1 MTTAISFARLQEE
14 RLNQDARRTKVTTRL
29 VAYRPSTPSTISRP
43 SQPKELTR
51 EEHRDRAARGLCRY
65 YYESWSHVY
74 RCMKGRL
81 LRIEPKHEEE
91 DLEEENT
98 KEGQHLAECMT
109 HSLADYTNLQTMKVE
124 GSHKQQP
131 VTILT
136 NTKSS
141 NNLMNSKGKQVILN
155 GKPLPEV
162 PPPTKPAT
170 AFDAALLDLGL
181 LPQLSYERTTLPEV
195 FPVDDLRSTV
205 DDRKIE
211 LLLW

>member
-29 VAYRPSTPSTISRP
+29 VAHRPSTPSTISRP

-51 EEHRDRAARGLCRY
+51 EEHRDRSARGLCRY
-65 YYESWSHVY
+65 YDESWSHVY
-74 RCMKGRL
+74 RCTKGRL

-141 NNLMNSKGKQVILN
+141 NNLMNSKGKHVILN
-155 GKPLPEV
+155 GKQGRRCEDHLG
-162 PPPTKPAT
+162 
-170 AFDAALLDLGL
+170 DAGDTDHSAAIFPRNDTLSPKALHLCLHDAVYIDVTISGSW
-181 LPQLSYERTTLPEV
+181 QGVR
-195 FPVDDLRSTV
+195 D
-205 DDRKIE
+205 
-211 LLLW
+211 